1 MLWVL
6 VMSQSTST
14 SPHGRNAQLAFAI
27 SVLCFSATATIAVL
41 SVPFSINL
49 YGVKGLWMP
58 TLLLIPMTLQGL
70 SLFFLKR
77 VASTAITD

>member
-1 MLWVL
+1 
-6 VMSQSTST
+6 
-14 SPHGRNAQLAFAI
+14 
-27 SVLCFSATATIAVL
+27 
-41 SVPFSINL
+41 
-49 YGVKGLWMP
+49 MP

>member
-1 MLWVL
+1 MLWVP
-6 VMSQSTST
+6 VMSQSTSP

-70 SLFFLKR
+70 SLFFLER